1 MDFFFNPDGIAV
13 VGASNTRHKGGYNIV
28 HNIIHGYKGRI
39 YPVNSRYQEVQGLTC
54 YPSMRNLPDRVDLAV
69 VFVPAGAVPDVIED
83 CAVAGVRGVIIQSA
97 GFAEVGPGGHELQ
110 QRVKE
115 TAARHDIRLWGPN
128 CIGLVDIGNRHVF
141 SFVSPNI
148 LSGTVIPGR
157 VSMIVQSGMLSGGFL
172 QDMMTCDQMG
182 FAKVCSIGN
191 KMDVNECDVLAY
203 LLDDPR
209 TGVVGCYL
217 ETLADGRRFVELCR
231 RTDKPVV
238 VIKGGRTEYGA
249 RAASSHTASLAAD
262 AAVVSGILAQ
272 AGAIEAFDF
281 TQMANIC
288 NTLAL
293 VRSRPVCE
301 EGRVAILTY
310 SGGAGILSTDL
321 MAGRCLRPA
330 ELRPETKERM
340 APVFPDWMPVNN
352 PVDFWPAVE
361 KSGVAETYTT
371 CFQAVLADPG
381 VDIVFMHLFTGSHL
395 KLDLKALADAAHLAG
410 KPLFCWVIGDDQI
423 RRQIKSTLQEN
434 GVPVFREL
442 DRAMACM
449 AALFQHRRAIMR
461 RMGSGK
467 ASEQKV
473 AGN

>member
-1 MDFFFNPDGIAV
+1 MDFFFNPDGVAV
-13 VGASNTRHKGGYNIV
+13 IGASNTRQKGGYNIV
-28 HNIIHGYKGRI
+28 HNLINGYAGRI
-39 YPVNSRYQEVQGLTC
+39 YPVNPRYREIQGLPC
-54 YPSMRNLPDRVDLAV
+54 YPSMRELPGRVDLAV
-69 VFVPAGAVPDVIED
+69 VFVPARAVPEVIED
-83 CAVAGVRGVIIQSA
+83 CAAAGVRGVIIQSA
-97 GFAEVGPGGHELQ
+97 GFAEVGPEGIRLQ
-110 QRVKE
+110 QRVME
-115 TAARHDIRLWGPN
+115 TAVGYGIRLWGPN
-128 CIGLVDIGNRHVF
+128 CIGLVDIVNRHVF

-148 LSGTVIPGR
+148 LAGAVIPGR

-191 KMDVNECDVLAY
+191 KMDINECDVLAY
-203 LLDDPR
+203 LLEDPQ
-209 TGVVGCYL
+209 TDVVGCYL
-217 ETLADGRRFVELCR
+217 ETLSDGRRFIELCR
-231 RTDKPVV
+231 RTEKPVV

-249 RAASSHTASLAAD
+249 RAARSHTASLAAD

-272 AGAIEAFDF
+272 AGAIETVDF

-293 VRSRPVCE
+293 VRLRPAAA

-321 MAGRCLRPA
+321 MAGRRLRPA
-330 ELRPETKERM
+330 RLRPETKEKM

-371 CFQAVLADPG
+371 CFRAVLEDPG
-381 VDIVFMHLFTGSHL
+381 VDIVFMHLFTGSQM
-395 KLDLKALADAAHLAG
+395 KLDLTALADAAYQAG
-410 KPLFCWVIGDDQI
+410 KPLFCWVIGDNAV
-423 RRQIKSTLQEN
+423 RREIKATLQQN

-449 AALFQHRRAIMR
+449 DALFQHQRILKRRVVGDESSKR
-461 RMGSGK
+461 R
-467 ASEQKV
+467 E
-473 AGN
+473 GN